1 MTKSINSKLEEEK
14 VTAEEEGKTTPAME
28 KMEQE
33 QTQIIVGHVV
43 LISNIPVWLVDI
55 SRIQRITIN
64 KQQQQTG
71 GTDPSATYISENEG
85 WRHDKMAEIV
95 KIICKN

>member
-1 MTKSINSKLEEEK
+1 
-14 VTAEEEGKTTPAME
+14 ME

-71 GTDPSATYISENEG
+71 GTDPPANYISENNG
-85 WRHDKMAEIV
+85 V
-95 KIICKN
+95 

>member
-1 MTKSINSKLEEEK
+1 
-14 VTAEEEGKTTPAME
+14 ME

-71 GTDPSATYISENEG
+71 GLDPLASYISENDG
-85 WRHDKMAEIV
+85 VGGMTKWLK
-95 KIICKN
+95 